1 MTPERELLREALK
14 LAHEFV
20 ADPDKRAQVKVQLA
34 MNGRPKLA
42 DMIDEAVRVS
52 RALIALAN
60 AQPESTQQPTLLD
73 VQDRIDRGDIE
84 GARATFNAGIRFVPV
99 EAPQQAVLDA
109 YTRCA
114 EIARTWGNA
123 PPNPAGRRAALS
135 NAILAARDALKG
147 KP

>member
-34 MNGRPKLA
+34 MNGWPKLA

-60 AQPESTQQPTLLD
+60 AQPEASH
-73 VQDRIDRGDIE
+73 
-84 GARATFNAGIRFVPV
+84 
-99 EAPQQAVLDA
+99 QAVLDA

-114 EIARTWGNA
+114 DQVPSTWIDPLLSGPDAVILGGSDGKEIE
-123 PPNPAGRRAALS
+123 ALLS
-135 NAILAARDALKG
+135 AVRKRILAARDALKG

>member
-60 AQPESTQQPTLLD
+60 AQPEASH
-73 VQDRIDRGDIE
+73 
-84 GARATFNAGIRFVPV
+84 
-99 EAPQQAVLDA
+99 QAVLDA

-114 EIARTWGNA
+114 DQVPSTWLDPLLSGSDAVILGGSDGKEIE
-123 PPNPAGRRAALS
+123 ALLS
-135 NAILAARDALKG
+135 AVRKRILAARDALKG